1 MIRFIL
7 EVLTPVAI
15 GTVVGYVICALMTM
29 SSHGAQEEEI
39 DHWRNEAVK
48 WEGAYT
54 LKAEELHAAK
64 GRK

>member
-48 WEGAYT
+48 WEA
-54 LKAEELHAAK
+54 KALRLEQEIDTALGGH
-64 GRK
+64 